1 MNSLLIVK
9 FLLYLI
15 HIVHHYFEKSTQIL
29 KPNKE
34 KQFRNQYEIKKK
46 PNVNFKTKKKRKKEK
61 DERDGY
67 PTKLTK
73 RI

>member
-29 KPNKE
+29 KPNKKNSFE
-34 KQFRNQYEIKKK
+34 ISMKLKRNQM
-46 PNVNFKTKKKRKKEK
+46 
-61 DERDGY
+61 
-67 PTKLTK
+67 
-73 RI
+73 